1 MTDNEGKA
9 LLALAN
15 GWEEASK
22 AFEKAQKKAAGLAQD
37 WQEKGNYRQRDL
49 CQIDAAECEIRANL
63 LRNCAEKLALKVGE
77 LLAARPATSGSS
89 GNQRATGTERSSSRS
104 DDPKDPVPFVNRR
117 RGEVA

>member
-22 AFEKAQKKAAGLAQD
+22 AFEKAKERAADLADQYQKAGDFNRASFFQAEAAH
-37 WQEKGNYRQRDL
+37 N
-49 CQIDAAECEIRANL
+49 EIRATL
-63 LRNCAEKLALKVGE
+63 LMTNSRNLALKVGE
-77 LLAARPATSGSS
+77 LLAARPATSGSP

-104 DDPKDPVPFVNRR
+104 DDPKDPGPFVNQRH
-117 RGEVA
+117 GAIA